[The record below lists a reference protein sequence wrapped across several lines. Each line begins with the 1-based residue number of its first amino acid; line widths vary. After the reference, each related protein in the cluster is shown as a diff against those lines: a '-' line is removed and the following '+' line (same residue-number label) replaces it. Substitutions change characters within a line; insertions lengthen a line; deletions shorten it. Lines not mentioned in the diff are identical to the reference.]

1 MKDMLIFVISLKES
15 IERRKYMEKT
25 LFDKRINFEFFDA
38 VNGKDQFPSLLQKY
52 DLTKRLW
59 LTSGKMPSKGEAGCY
74 ASHYRLWEKC
84 IELNTPIIIME
95 DDVNVC
101 VNAQKTI
108 NLVAEKIEEYGYLR
122 LENVIRG
129 ELLAVEQ
136 GSEHCITKMYD
147 NFGGAQAYALSPSA
161 AKKLVKKSRK
171 WSVPVDNYLGEFYFH
186 GVEAYHLTPQLVLD
200 KNNFETTVQVELS
213 THTPIYRKPSR
224 ELYTLYRKVKR
235 LLHNKT
241 FKKKLK
247 NKT

>member
-1 MKDMLIFVISLKES
+1 MKHMPIFVISLKES
-15 IERRKYMEKT
+15 IERRKYIEDV
-25 LFDKRINFEFFDA
+25 LPDKGIKFEFFDA
-38 VNGKDQFPSLLQKY
+38 VNGKDQFSSLLKKY

-74 ASHYRLWEKC
+74 ASHYQLWEKC
-84 IELNTPIIIME
+84 IELDTPIIIME

-101 VNAQKTI
+101 ENAQKTI
-108 NLVAEKIEEYGYLR
+108 NIVAEKIEEYGYLR

-136 GSEHCITKMYD
+136 GPEHCITKMYD

-161 AKKLVKKSRK
+161 AKKLVKNSRK

-186 GVEAYHLTPQLVLD
+186 GVEAYHLTPQLVID
-200 KNNFETTVQVELS
+200 KGNFETTVQIGPR
-213 THTPIYRKPSR
+213 TYTPIYRKPSR

-235 LLHNKT
+235 FLHNKY
-241 FKKKLK
+241 FKKKMK
-247 NKT
+247 K